1 MHTIIRRFSS
11 LVFIFAVA
19 TLALSAPAAAQ
30 TKWGALAYNDR
41 GATSTVW
48 NSPSEDQAQERALT
62 GCRENAT
69 VPCRVLSGAD
79 HACLAASLGNKG
91 NQQKAFAEARVGLN
105 QARNA
110 ALAICARGGF
120 DDCRIRNFMC
130 ADGSHRK
137 E

>member
-1 MHTIIRRFSS
+1 MHTSIQRISGIGFI
-11 LVFIFAVA
+11 LVAAILV
-19 TLALSAPAAAQ
+19 LSEPALAQ

-48 NSPSEDQAQERALT
+48 NSPSETRAQERALA

-79 HACLAASLGNKG
+79 HACLASSLGNLN

-110 ALAICARGGF
+110 ALASCARDGYT
-120 DDCRIRNFMC
+120 DCRIRNYMC
-130 ADGSHRK
+130 ADGSHRPQ
-137 E
+137 